1 MKAYVDRDTCIGC
14 GLCEE
19 ICPEVFQLDDESI
32 STIIAEMIPEE
43 SEECA
48 KETEDECPVSAIT
61 VE

>member
-19 ICPEVFQLDDESI
+19 ICPEVFQLDDELI

-48 KETEDECPVSAIT
+48 KEAEDECPVSAIT